1 MALVTKENKF
11 MTLKEKTELEEA
23 IANDIL
29 SNIQFSL
36 VHQIVAEEAKGRA
49 KKFVSE
55 ATEEDLAKV
64 KKGMEEAQAAM
75 AEAEAEN
82 KITT

>member
-11 MTLKEKTELEEA
+11 MTLKEKKELEEA

-36 VHQIVAEEAKGRA
+36 VHQIVAGEAKDRA

-64 KKGMEEAQAAM
+64 KKGMEEAEAAM

-82 KITT
+82 KIAT

>member
-1 MALVTKENKF
+1 MI
-11 MTLKEKTELEEA
+11 LKEKKELETK

-36 VHQIVAEEAKGRA
+36 VHQIVAAEAQDRA

-64 KKGMEEAQAAM
+64 KKGMEEAEAAM
-75 AEAEAEN
+75 AEEEAKN

>member
-1 MALVTKENKF
+1 
-11 MTLKEKTELEEA
+11 MTLEEKKELEVK

-36 VHQIVAEEAKGRA
+36 VHQIVAAEAQGRA
-49 KKFVSE
+49 NKFVSE

-64 KKGMEEAQAAM
+64 KKGMEEAEAEA
-75 AEAEAEN
+75 AEAEAEAKN
-82 KITT
+82 KTTT